1 MPIQALAR
9 PARVPT
15 QTRNDSR
22 KTVGDRNR
30 EVAPDAQPLVD
41 VGGARFAGVRVLM
54 APGLFG
60 SGPDHWQSA
69 WQRQHP
75 RFTRVEQ
82 DDWTWPNLERWSRK
96 VVETAITANEP
107 VVIVAHSFGCLAT
120 VRASVFQSN
129 LIAGALLVAPADPAR
144 FRVEDKLPQ
153 HTIDF
158 PTTVVASTNDPWM
171 PFEKAQAWADR
182 WGSDFVRL
190 DAAGH
195 INTKSGYSEWPLG
208 LQLLEQLCERVKP
221 QPARMPL
228 LQLLH

>member
-9 PARVPT
+9 TQRAPSQTQARGERR
-15 QTRNDSR
+15 Q
-22 KTVGDRNR
+22 
-30 EVAPDAQPLVD
+30 DAAAD
-41 VGGARFAGVRVLM
+41 VGGARFGGVRVLM

-96 VVETAITANEP
+96 VVETAIAANEP

-153 HTIDF
+153 TTIDF

-171 PFEKAQAWADR
+171 PFEKAQAWAER
-182 WGSDFVRL
+182 WGSNFVRL
-190 DAAGH
+190 DGAGH
-195 INTKSGYSEWPLG
+195 INVKSGYSEWPLG
-208 LQLLEQLCERVKP
+208 LELLEQLCDRVNP
-221 QPARMPL
+221 QATRMPL